1 MSAAEHA
8 RIRNAERQLASAN
21 GEQSDAAELALAAE
35 GMQQIL
41 HGAPSMPFPWD
52 DVQSPVRVMLNN
64 RVEVNRV
71 DVWHVYMEHALGVM
85 VMCFYRW
92 RAHLSVLP

>member
-1 MSAAEHA
+1 MTMPTA
-8 RIRNAERQLASAN
+8 
-21 GEQSDAAELALAAE
+21 GEYGTESSGGAELPLLARE
-35 GMQQIL
+35 EVPTMLQML

-92 RAHLSVLP
+92 RAHLSVVP